1 MRKSFFM
8 AVMAACVFTFGSC
21 NNDELPD
28 SQVKT
33 DGTELK
39 IRTDIA
45 AINVA
50 GTRATP
56 ISAFADGSWLG
67 LFVTNGTLG
76 DNYDSF
82 AANGNVRSAF
92 SNGQWSQSPVVRL
105 TNENAT
111 VYAYYPYSNINVD
124 GKSVLL
130 DQGTQQD
137 YMCGT
142 HTAGQAAINKNNPTV
157 NLTMKHVMAM
167 VQFNI
172 CKANYPWAGR
182 LTLIEIA
189 NATGKT
195 VLYSEGTMDISSGT
209 ITNTPGKNSAASLRT
224 YSDNYPLLTISEK
237 LLSDEAAYLKL
248 FVLPVN
254 STGAEGDVVFKFTID
269 DRIYT
274 WKVPANTKWSSGTKN
289 TYTVTITGSA
299 LTIADVKI
307 TDWTGGVVGNVGL
320 AD

>member
-1 MRKSFFM
+1 MKKLFFM
-8 AVMAACVFTFGSC
+8 VVLTAFVFTFSSC

-45 AINVA
+45 AVNVA

-56 ISAFADGSWLG
+56 VSEFSNSSTLG
-67 LFVTNGTLG
+67 LFVTSGTL
-76 DNYDSF
+76 DNMYDSF
-82 AANGNVRSAF
+82 AANANVRSVF
-92 SNGQWSQSPVVRL
+92 FNGVWTQTPVVRL

-111 VYAYYPYSNINVD
+111 VYAYYPYSSLNTD
-124 GKSVLL
+124 GKAVSL
-130 DQGTQQD
+130 DQGTQHD
-137 YMCGT
+137 YMYGT
-142 HTAGQAAINKNNPTV
+142 HTIGQSAINKNNPTV

-182 LTLIEIA
+182 LTKIEIA
-189 NATGKT
+189 NADSKT
-195 VLYSEGTMDISSGT
+195 VIYSEGTLDISTG
-209 ITNTPGKNSAASLRT
+209 IIKNTAGKNYPATIQT
-224 YSDNYPLLTISEK
+224 YSENYPLLIISEK
-237 LLSDEAAYLKL
+237 LFSDEADYLKL
-248 FVLPVN
+248 FVLPVAT
-254 STGAEGDVVFKFTID
+254 TGAEGDVVFKFTID
-269 DRIYT
+269 ERIYS

-299 LTIADVKI
+299 LRIGDVAI
-307 TDWTGGVVGNVGL
+307 TDWTDGVTGNAGL
-320 AD
+320 SD